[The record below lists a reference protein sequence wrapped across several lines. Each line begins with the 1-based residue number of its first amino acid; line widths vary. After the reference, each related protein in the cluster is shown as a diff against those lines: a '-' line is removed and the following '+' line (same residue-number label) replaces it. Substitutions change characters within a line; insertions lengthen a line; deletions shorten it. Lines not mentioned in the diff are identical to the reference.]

1 MHQSRNV
8 YILGRIALVQFIMDG
23 VLSDCL
29 LAYSRRARFGECL
42 EFLQKSSKTKTCIF
56 SAETS
61 SRHPSVMEIQATV
74 SGATTGEEV
83 ASHAVLHS
91 DKFGSALT
99 VQLYINKSW
108 KNGMWYYFL

>member
-1 MHQSRNV
+1 
-8 YILGRIALVQFIMDG
+8 
-23 VLSDCL
+23 
-29 LAYSRRARFGECL
+29 
-42 EFLQKSSKTKTCIF
+42 
-56 SAETS
+56 
-61 SRHPSVMEIQATV
+61 MEIQATV

-108 KNGMWYYFL
+108 KNGMWYFFDDLWDVAVRVLLQQFRYIDGDIETKVRKVENA